1 MKMFLLG
8 LASEMGDRSQ
18 ITAVALGAANEVWGV
33 IIGGSFVSCKFNRIL
48 IIGSYAMLIGWGL
61 ARRYIYEQ
69 NICREINYIWR
80 RCLPY
85 FRC

>member
-33 IIGGSFVSCKFNRIL
+33 IIGGSFVSFKL
-48 IIGSYAMLIGWGL
+48 K
-61 ARRYIYEQ
+61 
-69 NICREINYIWR
+69 
-80 RCLPY
+80 
-85 FRC
+85 